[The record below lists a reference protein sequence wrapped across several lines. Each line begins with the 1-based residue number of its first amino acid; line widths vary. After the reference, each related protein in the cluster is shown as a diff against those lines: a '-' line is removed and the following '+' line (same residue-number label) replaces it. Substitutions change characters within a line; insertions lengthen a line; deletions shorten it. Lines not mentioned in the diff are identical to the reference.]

1 MGLCVS
7 SESNKGAK
15 SCEGSKGKGR
25 GASGES
31 FRRPSAIMVMD
42 LEGGFKELKQPVTAS
57 SVIAD
62 HPNCF
67 LCNSESIYLGTC
79 LPPVPEEEELRPGQ
93 IYFVLPLSQLHQPL
107 SLSALCD
114 LAIKAASALP

>member
-1 MGLCVS
+1 MGQCGS
-7 SESNKGAK
+7 SQSHKGAK
-15 SCEGSKGKGR
+15 SCRGQGKG
-25 GASGES
+25 GGIAEGS

-42 LEGGFKELKQPVTAS
+42 LEGGFKELKQPVTAR

-62 HPNCF
+62 NPNCF

-79 LPPVPEEEELRPGQ
+79 LPPVPEEEQLRPGR
-93 IYFVLPLSQLHQPL
+93 IYFLVPLSQAHQPL